1 MRYREALAEGTAALE
16 KAGIKR
22 QDWMRGICLSMSVI
36 SQDSIFI

>member
-1 MRYREALAEGTAALE
+1 MRYREALAEGRQRLRKPE
-16 KAGIKR
+16 LKR